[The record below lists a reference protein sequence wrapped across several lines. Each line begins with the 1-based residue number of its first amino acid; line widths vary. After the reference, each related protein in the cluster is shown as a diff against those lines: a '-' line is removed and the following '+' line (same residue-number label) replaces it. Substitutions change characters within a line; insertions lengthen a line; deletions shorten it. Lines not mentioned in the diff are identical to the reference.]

1 MKRKCPPQR
10 GAAATAP
17 AELGAD
23 RGEVEQVQ
31 VLGLGDEATQT
42 GMWQVGGD
50 VEEGPGDGGHRQ
62 AAVAD
67 GVESAGMVDANAA
80 IGSGP
85 GAGRNVDQCRSL
97 GVKPPPVQGRP
108 VAEDGT
114 RPGVQEA
121 GYQMP
126 VGRDGRVPNC
136 VDAGMDPVQAP
147 FRDPAL
153 KCGVAD
159 SAGPDLAATED
170 SPLPGSRS
178 RHPN

>member
-67 GVESAGMVDANAA
+67 GVESAGMVDAT
-80 IGSGP
+80 P
-85 GAGRNVDQCRSL
+85 RL
-97 GVKPPPVQGRP
+97 
-108 VAEDGT
+108 
-114 RPGVQEA
+114 
-121 GYQMP
+121 
-126 VGRDGRVPNC
+126 
-136 VDAGMDPVQAP
+136 
-147 FRDPAL
+147 
-153 KCGVAD
+153 
-159 SAGPDLAATED
+159 DLAREPVETLTSAD
-170 SPLPGSRS
+170 RS
-178 RHPN
+178 Q

>member
-1 MKRKCPPQR
+1 M
-10 GAAATAP
+10 
-17 AELGAD
+17 
-23 RGEVEQVQ
+23 
-31 VLGLGDEATQT
+31 
-42 GMWQVGGD
+42 
-50 VEEGPGDGGHRQ
+50 
-62 AAVAD
+62 
-67 GVESAGMVDANAA
+67 
-80 IGSGP
+80 
-85 GAGRNVDQCRSL
+85 
-97 GVKPPPVQGRP
+97 
-108 VAEDGT
+108 AEDGT
-114 RPGVQEA
+114 RHGMQEA

-136 VDAGMDPVQAP
+136 VTPDGSVQAP